1 MGTKYFSI
9 GTHNLGNVNFENLGS
24 HVKCIDTIE
33 YYQRNLAATEKSAN
47 VKEKNAI
54 KQETE
59 KFTNKHF

>member
-9 GTHNLGNVNFENLGS
+9 GTHNLGNVNFENLRS
-24 HVKCIDTIE
+24 HVKCIDTLE
-33 YYQRNLAATEKSAN
+33 CYQKNLAATEKSAI